1 MTRSLRRRTVA
12 GALLAAVALA
22 GHVADA
28 AAQPAAPKPLVEGAR
43 VEANVVYGMYAG
55 LALLM
60 DVHRPAQP
68 NGYGVVFVSGSG
80 WQAPTTYD
88 AVPLK
93 QNQIPI
99 WGPPLLKAGYTVF
112 ALNHRAV
119 PRFHYP
125 GAVEDVQRAV
135 RYIRHHAKTFGIDAA
150 RLGGMGGSSGGHLI
164 GLTALL
170 AAPGN
175 AADPDPVNREPATLQ
190 AIVLRATPTDLIA
203 QARADRGGGVTGFL
217 EAPWQENPD
226 TRRQYPATEPLYLA
240 ASPSTHVSA
249 SSPPTL
255 LIHGDADE
263 AVPFEESVAM
273 EAKLKA
279 AGVATALIRVPGGA
293 HGADFGSRQ
302 RRADW
307 PDFLGAAVAWYDRHL
322 GR

>member
-1 MTRSLRRRTVA
+1 MIRVPRPS
-12 GALLAAVALA
+12 LLAAVCSAIAIA
-22 GHVADA
+22 GPVAGTDA
-28 AAQPAAPKPLVEGAR
+28 QMPPAKPLVEGAR

-60 DVHRPAQP
+60 DVHRPAQS

-135 RYIRHHAKTFGIDAA
+135 RFIRHHARTFGVDGA

-164 GLTALL
+164 GLTAML
-170 AAPGN
+170 AAPGK
-175 AADPDPVNREPATLQ
+175 ADDPDPVNREAATLQ
-190 AIVLRATPTDLIA
+190 AVVLRATPTDLIA

-217 EAPWQENPD
+217 EVPWQENPE
-226 TRRQYPATEPLYLA
+226 TRRQYPATEPLYRN
-240 ASPSTHVSA
+240 ASPIAHVGKA
-249 SSPPTL
+249 SPPTL
-255 LIHGDADE
+255 LIHGDADD
-263 AVPFEESVAM
+263 AVPFDESVAM
-273 EAKLKA
+273 EAALKA
-279 AGVATALIRVPGGA
+279 AGVPTGLIRVPGGA
-293 HGADFGSRQ
+293 HGADFGSREG
-302 RRADW
+302 RPGW
-307 PDFLGAAVAWYDRHL
+307 PDFLGAAVAWYEKHL
-322 GR
+322 RR